1 MSRFREK
8 LKFVKAKDI
17 LHIFLFIF
25 ALPIALVYKLFRRDL
40 WLICD
45 NGVEATDNGFC
56 LFKYICENHP
66 KQDCVYAVNKTSV
79 DYENV
84 KNTGKTVNYGSFK
97 HWILYLTAKAN
108 ISSQK
113 GGKPNY
119 AVCYLLE
126 VYGILRNKR
135 VFLQH
140 GVILTDIEF
149 LYYKNTKMD
158 MFTTST
164 YREWEYV
171 NNNYGYPK
179 GVVKLLGLPRFDNLH
194 DFKTVKNQILI
205 MPTWRD
211 WIGTDALEKNAEEN
225 AKVFMESDYYKNWN
239 AVINSKRLE
248 DICRKY
254 NCTVMFYPHR
264 DMQRFVTCFSK
275 SNPYLTICRYPEYKV
290 TELMTSSAFMITD
303 YSSVQIDFAY
313 MKKPLAYFQFDYER
327 FCKSHYGKGYFD
339 YTDDG
344 FGPVFGEVESLM
356 NHIEKMAE
364 TSFENIEPYKSRHT
378 AFFDLY
384 DCENCKRNY
393 EAIKERYSSS

>member
-66 KQDCVYAVNKTSV
+66 EQDCVYAVNKTSV

-171 NNNYGYPK
+171 NNNYGYPE

-239 AVINSKRLE
+239 SVINSKRLE

-275 SNPYLTICRYPEYKV
+275 SNPYLTICKYPEYKV

>member
-66 KQDCVYAVNKTSV
+66 EQDCVYAVNKTSV

-171 NNNYGYPK
+171 NNNYGYPE

-239 AVINSKRLE
+239 SVINSKRLE

-344 FGPVFGEVESLM
+344 FGPVFGDVESLM

>member
-171 NNNYGYPK
+171 NNNYGYPE

-239 AVINSKRLE
+239 SVINSKRLE

-344 FGPVFGEVESLM
+344 FGPVFGDVESLM

>member
-171 NNNYGYPK
+171 NNNYGYPE

-239 AVINSKRLE
+239 SVINSKRLE

-344 FGPVFGEVESLM
+344 FGPVFGDVESLM
-356 NHIEKMAE
+356 THIEKMAE

-384 DCENCKRNY
+384 DCKNCKRNY

>member
-239 AVINSKRLE
+239 SVINSKRLE

-344 FGPVFGEVESLM
+344 FGPVFGDVESLM

-393 EAIKERYSSS
+393 EAIKERYS

>member
-140 GVILTDIEF
+140 GVILTDIDF

-171 NNNYGYPK
+171 NNNYGYPE

-211 WIGTDALEKNAEEN
+211 WIGTDALEKNAAEN

-239 AVINSKRLE
+239 AVINS
-248 DICRKY
+248 
-254 NCTVMFYPHR
+254 
-264 DMQRFVTCFSK
+264 
-275 SNPYLTICRYPEYKV
+275 
-290 TELMTSSAFMITD
+290 
-303 YSSVQIDFAY
+303 
-313 MKKPLAYFQFDYER
+313 
-327 FCKSHYGKGYFD
+327 
-339 YTDDG
+339 
-344 FGPVFGEVESLM
+344 
-356 NHIEKMAE
+356 
-364 TSFENIEPYKSRHT
+364 
-378 AFFDLY
+378 
-384 DCENCKRNY
+384 
-393 EAIKERYSSS
+393 

>member
-275 SNPYLTICRYPEYKV
+275 SNPYLTICKYPEYKV

-344 FGPVFGEVESLM
+344 FGPVFGEVDKLM

-364 TSFENIEPYKSRHT
+364 SSFENIEPYKSRHSE
-378 AFFDLY
+378 FFDLY
-384 DCENCKRNY
+384 DCDNSKRNY
-393 EAIKERYSSS
+393 EAIKERYS

>member
-344 FGPVFGEVESLM
+344 FGPVFGDVESLM

>member
-84 KNTGKTVNYGSFK
+84 KNTGKTVKYGSFK

-211 WIGTDALEKNAEEN
+211 WIGTDALEKNAEET
-225 AKVFMESDYYKNWN
+225 AKAFMESDYYKNWS

-275 SNPYLTICRYPEYKV
+275 SNPYLTICKYPEYKV
-290 TELMTSSAFMITD
+290 TELMTSSAFMNTD
-303 YSSVQIDFAY
+303 
-313 MKKPLAYFQFDYER
+313 
-327 FCKSHYGKGYFD
+327 
-339 YTDDG
+339 
-344 FGPVFGEVESLM
+344 
-356 NHIEKMAE
+356 
-364 TSFENIEPYKSRHT
+364 
-378 AFFDLY
+378 
-384 DCENCKRNY
+384 
-393 EAIKERYSSS
+393 

>member
-239 AVINSKRLE
+239 SVINSKRLE

-344 FGPVFGEVESLM
+344 FGPVFGDVESLM
-356 NHIEKMAE
+356 NHSEKMAA